1 MGQDLPGK
9 REGCVR
15 YVVLL
20 LGCNKCCCPGW
31 KSCCRGIWE
40 EGSTWAQLW
49 GVMEVMQGRMDC
61 HLIEM
66 CVPEKSQGNTS
77 QNEVDFHSQI
87 KVLLPTKSCLPPSAE
102 CRQPDLRN
110 GQGDPNETTN
120 SLSRAQASS
129 LSAGSQ
135 HIPNL
140 SLITIAM
147 LSRWK

>member
-1 MGQDLPGK
+1 
-9 REGCVR
+9 
-15 YVVLL
+15 
-20 LGCNKCCCPGW
+20 
-31 KSCCRGIWE
+31 
-40 EGSTWAQLW
+40 
-49 GVMEVMQGRMDC
+49 MEVMQGRMDC

-77 QNEVDFHSQI
+77 QNEVGFRSQV

-140 SLITIAM
+140 SLITIAV
-147 LSRWK
+147 LSRWKGARPRHSVEQHAWNGDTCLALKLPVFRQD